1 MSKLEHTKRFSDCA
15 WFKSENITV
24 VGLGGVGRGVAETLF
39 IQGHKL
45 TVWDHDVVEAV
56 NVGVQGYQS
65 KYIDWNK
72 VDAFKF
78 QMSEFVGNT
87 SNVVGVNKS
96 WTKGSSLAKIVV
108 AAADDWKTLE
118 DMYNQWRE
126 TDGDLFISPGMLAD
140 MYSIRVYMK
149 DDGKEWVGGSDT
161 ESVPCTT
168 KSSMYMAKAC
178 HGRVVS
184 IVNKFI
190 IDPSLVDH
198 EYRFNG
204 ILD

>member
-1 MSKLEHTKRFSDCA
+1 MWNSDVTKRFSECA
-15 WFKSENITV
+15 WFKPRKITV

-39 IQGHKL
+39 IQGHEL
-45 TVWDHDVVEAV
+45 TVYDPDNVEAV

-72 VDAFKF
+72 TDAFRV
-78 QMSEFVGNT
+78 QMADFVGNV
-87 SNVVGVNKS
+87 SRLNCCDYS
-96 WTKGSSLAKIVV
+96 WVKGHYLDSIVI
-108 AAADDWKTLE
+108 AAADNWQVLE
-118 DMYNQWRE
+118 DMYNQWRK
-126 TDGDLFISPGMLAD
+126 DGGELFISPGMLAD

-149 DDGKEWVGGSDT
+149 EDGLEWVGGSDT

-168 KSSMYMAKAC
+168 KSSMYMAKSI

-190 IDPSLVDH
+190 IQPDLVDH